1 MTNDHRVI
9 YPTKIGGFMYII
21 MLLFGAFTLIGIL
34 SQEWF
39 IGAIFA
45 TLSMLFVWI
54 CYGTHYWIEN
64 DQFLVIKAPL
74 YGRKKLPIERITKVY
89 LSGNPLNSP
98 APSLD
103 RMAIHYDISGFLLIS
118 PVNRDQLIQ
127 DLIRIN
133 PSIQSLSER

>member
-9 YPTKIGGFMYII
+9 YPTKIGVLMYII
-21 MLLFGAFTLIGIL
+21 MLLFGAFSIIGFFAREWLIGALFAAL
-34 SQEWF
+34 S
-39 IGAIFA
+39 
-45 TLSMLFVWI
+45 TLFVWI

-64 DQFLVIKAPL
+64 DQFLVIRAPL

-89 LSGNPLNSP
+89 HSGNPLNSP

-103 RMAIHYDISGFLLIS
+103 RMAIHYNISGFLLIS
-118 PVNRDQLIQ
+118 PVNREQLIQ

-133 PSIQSLSER
+133 PSIQSLSKR